1 MCPGPRLHSQVLSKA
16 DAQAPG
22 GAAATSSSQVPIS
35 LQPLFKV
42 PGEAVAVVERK
53 DLFAS
58 IALMLEGT
66 CPLSG
71 PGGSGGMGTQWAGTC
86 SRPPLLKTQ
95 AFLQRR
101 DSGMAGSG
109 PLESGH
115 PLGLVGDREIRC
127 LARGPSAN
135 FPPTCSPGDHSPLLA
150 V

>member
-53 DLFAS
+53 DLFVS
-58 IALMLEGT
+58 VALMLEGT

-71 PGGSGGMGTQWAGTC
+71 PGGNGGMGTQWAGTC
-86 SRPPLLKTQ
+86 SRPPS
-95 AFLQRR
+95 AE
-101 DSGMAGSG
+101 DSGVSSEKGLWGGGLRPSG
-109 PLESGH
+109 IRTPTG
-115 PLGLVGDREIRC
+115 LGRR
-127 LARGPSAN
+127 
-135 FPPTCSPGDHSPLLA
+135 
-150 V
+150 